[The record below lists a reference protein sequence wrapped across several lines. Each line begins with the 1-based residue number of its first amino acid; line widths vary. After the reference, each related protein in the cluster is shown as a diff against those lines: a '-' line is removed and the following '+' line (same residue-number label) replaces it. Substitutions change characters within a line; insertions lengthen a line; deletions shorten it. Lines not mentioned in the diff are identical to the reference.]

1 MDRRIEVHGTKGMV
15 LHEPL
20 GSNQLRV
27 FLQEGTEEYDA
38 GEWHDVEIEV
48 EPEYPTLLRELA
60 ACIRGDKEPNFT
72 LEHDRAVQRTLFRGS
87 GIEDGNALR
96 KG

>member
-1 MDRRIEVHGTKGMV
+1 M
-15 LHEPL
+15 
-20 GSNQLRV
+20 
-27 FLQEGTEEYDA
+27 
-38 GEWHDVEIEV
+38 EIEV